1 MTFVMMGSGV
11 RIPLAAP
18 IQVLIDQT
26 GGQGQQTRRHDLLL
40 SVARI
45 NRDRVETRKFRC
57 RASALTGPTDARAP
71 ATTQPF
77 AFQRRLV
84 GNRYRSGPLGLQT
97 KCVIA
102 PGRILERAF
111 PAVDRPIGPSSP
123 PSLKWVELPGQA
135 GDTLARCALAP
146 TVAGREEGS
155 TTTARAAV
163 LAEWSASITDTH
175 ATQLR
180 PLCPIQFSPD
190 MKRTHSRCYIP
201 TTKSG
206 GAPRRPPPQSPSP
219 K

>member
-1 MTFVMMGSGV
+1 MGSGV

-40 SVARI
+40 SAARI

-57 RASALTGPTDARAP
+57 RAVRPDRADRRPGPRDDATLCLSATPGWQSISKRAVGPPDQMCHRSRAHP
-71 ATTQPF
+71 
-77 AFQRRLV
+77 
-84 GNRYRSGPLGLQT
+84 
-97 KCVIA
+97 
-102 PGRILERAF
+102 RACA
-111 PAVDRPIGPSSP
+111 AVDRPIGPSSP

-180 PLCPIQFSPD
+180 PLCPTQFSPD

>member
-1 MTFVMMGSGV
+1 MMGSGV

-40 SVARI
+40 SGARI

-77 AFQRRLV
+77 AFQRRLGWQSISKRAV
-84 GNRYRSGPLGLQT
+84 GPPDQMCHRS
-97 KCVIA
+97 
-102 PGRILERAF
+102 RAH
-111 PAVDRPIGPSSP
+111 PRACAAVDRPIGPSSP

-206 GAPRRPPPQSPSP
+206 GAPHRPPPQSPSP